1 VTPPARGAAAR
12 QRRTVLRGDYQVVAE
27 EGVVLTTILG
37 SCVAACIRD
46 PIVRAGGMNHFLLP
60 GDAGRPRQDAERYGV
75 HLMELLINGLLARGG
90 QRHRLE
96 AKLFGGARTVEG
108 LSDIGALNAQ
118 FAQDF
123 LRTEGIAVVGGDLGG
138 DRGRRIEYWPA
149 SGRARQALL
158 AGSDALAAPPPAR
171 LPQPPAETGAVEFF

>member
-1 VTPPARGAAAR
+1 MSHHAS
-12 QRRTVLRGDYQVVAE
+12 RRLTVLRGEYHVAG

-46 PIVRAGGMNHFLLP
+46 PLVRAGGMNHFLLP
-60 GDAGRPRQDAERYGV
+60 GTAGRAGPDAHSYGV
-75 HLMELLINGLLARGG
+75 HLMELLVNGLLARGA

-96 AKLFGGARTVEG
+96 AKLFGGARTVQG
-108 LSDIGALNAQ
+108 LSDIGALNAE
-118 FAQDF
+118 FAQTF

-158 AGSDALAAPPPAR
+158 TGDTAFASQDAARPPP
-171 LPQPPAETGAVEFF
+171 PQGGTVELF